1 MATPQAVQ
9 RQLEQAEA
17 LQAQIVAANQ
27 QVEVVSDASQLV
39 QTPTPQPPAQAPA
52 PVTAP
57 PAETV
62 DWKARYQSLQGMY
75 NSDVPKLHAQAKVFE
90 SQVAT
95 LSEQVRALT
104 AATAQKQN
112 EPPKPAVDPRDVEQ
126 FGESMMEMVQRYL
139 NGVMTNVNGALGAID
154 NRVKALEGQV
164 QGVSKRTEDSL
175 EAQFWTTLANLVPD
189 YEAVN
194 ASEGWLAW
202 LSGVDRLTGRPRQ
215 ELLSFAQ
222 KSMDAKRVAEF
233 FETYKSSI
241 PPAPSAALSS
251 QVSPS
256 SGGAAEVPLALKPQQ
271 VITQSFIDKFY
282 RDQIRGVYKGREAE
296 SAQIEAAINQA
307 AAEGRI
313 R

>member
-1 MATPQAVQ
+1 MATPKAVQ

-17 LQAQIVAANQ
+17 LQAQVEAANQ
-27 QVEVVSDASQLV
+27 QVEVVTDATQLV
-39 QTPTPQPPAQAPA
+39 QPPPPPAPPAQAPA

-75 NSDVPKLHAQAKVFE
+75 NSEVPKLHAQTKVFE
-90 SQVAT
+90 SQVAA

-104 AATAQKQN
+104 AATAQKQA
-112 EPPKPAVDPRDVEQ
+112 EQKPAVDPRDVEQ
-126 FGESMMEMVQRYL
+126 FGESMMEMVQRYM
-139 NGVMTNVNGALGAID
+139 NGAMTNVSGALSAID

-164 QGVSKRTEDSL
+164 QGVSKRTEDTL
-175 EAQFWTTLANLVPD
+175 EAQFWTTLAGLVPD
-189 YEAVN
+189 YEKVN

-215 ELLSFAQ
+215 ELLSYAQ
-222 KSMDAKRVAEF
+222 KSLDAKRVAEF
-233 FETYKSSI
+233 FDAYKTSI
-241 PPAPSAALSS
+241 PPAPSAALNS

-256 SGGAAEVPLALKPQQ
+256 SGGASESPIALKPQQ

-282 RDQIRGVYKGREAE
+282 RDQIRGVFKGREAE
-296 SAQIEAAINQA
+296 AAQIEAAINQA